1 MLIITRTRGHVRY
14 TSTSRFIWV
23 WFTTLYDEINILSV
37 PMPKVPRVVLVRP
50 LSYRTSRKLPEGS
63 SPPKWDLCRLS
74 LLHKQQ
80 YTRSN
85 SFPTWLQ
92 LKRNVCLVIIREIG
106 GHHGQAAKA
115 WMWTWAR
122 NKGIWSS
129 KSTVTMKPTL
139 ARKKMFTHLQ
149 IPMILNKTTAFPFI
163 SGKTCDV

>member
-1 MLIITRTRGHVRY
+1 MSDTPLPADLFGFGLRCYMMKLTFSLSPCQRY
-14 TSTSRFIWV
+14 QEWSWSDHS
-23 WFTTLYDEINILSV
+23 LMIN
-37 PMPKVPRVVLVRP
+37 
-50 LSYRTSRKLPEGS
+50 RTSRKFPGGS

-92 LKRNVCLVIIREIG
+92 LKRNVCVVIIWEIG
-106 GHHGQAAKA
+106 GHHTQAAKA

-129 KSTVTMKPTL
+129 KFTVTMKPTL